1 MEPSHMDFLSIVS
14 INILG
19 IVAIGI
25 SFSSL
30 VVVILFNRK
39 RTKSDQFRVALDLNY
54 RIEDVDNKL
63 SGLIEK
69 YNTTTKS
76 EKNKIEFQNSRKIL
90 SLEKLNT
97 LEFFALLINE
107 GEITVESI
115 IRHFKD
121 TFIDD
126 TNGIFM
132 KYPEWKS
139 NEKMF
144 EELKKLLKRFEE

>member
-1 MEPSHMDFLSIVS
+1 MDFLSIVS